1 MTIFTTI
8 SKNYVSDWGV
18 QEGVREIMQNAMD
31 SDQKGNRMG
40 VSYNREARQLLIYN
54 QNTNLSRETLLLGS
68 TTKVNDPNQIGQFG
82 EGYKIGSLALIRQGK
97 PVVIHNNK
105 ERWECVIKKN
115 EEFESDVLAFKISK
129 SKDEWSSKLM
139 FEINNIE
146 PDEWRNMRNL
156 FLSIY
161 SPDPKTL
168 LRTPT
173 GAVILDK
180 NLKGNIYCGGIFISH
195 EKDLAYGYNFKPSIL
210 SLNRD
215 RNMVNGFDLKW
226 NTSKI
231 WGYLSANKKGKLFD
245 VKKMLQ
251 ENIPDVEFI
260 KEFSDYTVKGKIAE
274 EFFKDNGI
282 TAYPVTTNE
291 EATRV
296 RNMGYSPIYSSSSYY
311 GVLSSSLG
319 SLDELERKIELDYT
333 IFHNI
338 TAIDDANLAWVFEV
352 MFKVDPKFKFTIE
365 VVQFKIGATRSLTDV
380 KDNKLTLN
388 CNLLKSKYDILHEAI
403 KHYCG
408 MNVKRKETMIWK
420 RVYQQS
426 IEGINET

>member
-8 SKNYVSDWGV
+8 SKDYVADWGIK
-18 QEGVREIMQNAMD
+18 EGVREIMQNAMD
-31 SDQKGNRMG
+31 SHEKGNKMG
-40 VSYNREARQLLIYN
+40 VSYNRRGRQLLIYN
-54 QNTNLSRETLLLGS
+54 VGAKLNRDVLLLGS
-68 TTKVNDPNQIGQFG
+68 TSKANDANQIGKFG
-82 EGYKIGSLALIRQGK
+82 EGFKIGSLALVRNNK
-97 PVVIHNNK
+97 PVVIYNSK
-105 ERWECVIKKN
+105 EKWECLIQQSK
-115 EEFESDVLAFKISK
+115 EFDSDVLSFKIVKNS
-129 SKDEWSSKLM
+129 DTTNRLM

-146 PDEWRNMRNL
+146 PEEWRGMRNM

-180 NLKGNIYCGGIFISH
+180 NLKGNIYCGGIFVSH
-195 EKDLAYGYNFKPSIL
+195 EKNLEYGYNFKPSIL

-231 WGYLSANKKGKLFD
+231 WGYLCANSKGKLFD
-245 VKKMLQ
+245 VKKMLK

-274 EFFKDNGI
+274 EFFKDHGS
-282 TAYPVTTNE
+282 TAFPVTSNE

-296 RNMGYSPIYSSSSYY
+296 RNMGYSPVYSSSSYY

-319 SLDELERKIELDYT
+319 TLDDLERKIELDYT

-338 TAIDDANLAWVFEV
+338 TLTDDANLKWVFEV
-352 MFKVDPKFKFTIE
+352 MFKVDPKFKFAIE
-365 VVQFKIGATRSLTDV
+365 VVEFKIGATRSLTDV
-380 KDNKLTLN
+380 KENKLTLN

-403 KHYCG
+403 KHYCA
-408 MNVKRKETMIWK
+408 MNVQKKETMIWK
-420 RVYQQS
+420 KVYQQT
-426 IEGINET
+426 IEGINE